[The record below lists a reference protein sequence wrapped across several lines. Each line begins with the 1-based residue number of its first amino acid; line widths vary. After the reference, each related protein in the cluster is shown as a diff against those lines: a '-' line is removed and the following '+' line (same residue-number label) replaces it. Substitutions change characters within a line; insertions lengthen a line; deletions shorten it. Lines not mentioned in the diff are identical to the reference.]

1 MTLTGS
7 NQAIGSVAMQNGDVD
22 DSTEVDAVDIDLVIA
37 DFGST
42 SSNATDV
49 DVSGE
54 VDAVDIDI
62 VIANFGGVND

>member
-1 MTLTGS
+1 
-7 NQAIGSVAMQNGDVD
+7 MQNGDVD
-22 DSTEVDAVDIDLVIA
+22 NSGEVDAVDIDQVIA
-37 DFGST
+37 DFGLTTDINS
-42 SSNATDV
+42 DV